1 MEKLDRFSA
10 IFWLVIS
17 VGVCIHSIQLGVG
30 SFPNPGVGFLFFW
43 SGVVMGML
51 SILLL
56 MKGWQGQRKEQAK
69 SQEKVFGKVDWLKIG
84 GVLFALV
91 IYGFLFEWLGSLL
104 STTFFIAFL
113 LRTIEVKKWY
123 TVIFVSVVS
132 SLSTYVLFRIL
143 LQVRLPAGILGF

>member
-17 VGVCIHSIQLGVG
+17 VGICIHSIQLGVG
-30 SFPNPGVGFLFFW
+30 SFQNPGVGFLFFW
-43 SGVVMGML
+43 SAVVMGIL
-51 SILLL
+51 SIVLLL
-56 MKGWQGQRKEQAK
+56 KARQGQKKEQAK
-69 SQEKVFGKVDWLKIG
+69 SPEKAFEKVNWLKIG

-91 IYGFLFEWLGSLL
+91 IYGLIFEWLGSLL

-123 TVIFVSVVS
+123 TVIFVSLVS
-132 SLSTYVLFRIL
+132 ALSTYVLFKIL
-143 LQVRLPAGILGF
+143 LQVRLPAGILSF